1 VFERI
6 IIATDG
12 SRHSEHAAEMGIG
25 LARLSGGRV
34 IALYVADTGRYLP
47 TIGDMGLS
55 IPNGVMESIRDE
67 VLKFGR
73 TAAGRVEEMARKAR
87 VQSESAVVEG
97 YPAEEILE
105 AAKNR
110 SADLVVM
117 GSMGKTGL
125 DRFLLGSV
133 AEKVVK
139 NSRTPVLIVHI

>member
-1 VFERI
+1 MIERI

-25 LARLSGGRV
+25 LAKLSGGRV
-34 IALYVADTGRYLP
+34 IALFVADTGRYLP

-73 TAAGRVEEMARKAR
+73 TAAGRVEEMAKKAG

-105 AAKNR
+105 AARNR

-139 NSRTPVLIVHI
+139 NSTTPVLIVHI